1 MVHSDTD
8 RALALAGIY
17 QAAVLVNQAAHGHSI
32 DNNALDATIGS
43 VLNIDAPDV
52 PTVYGGPQG
61 AALGLRTLIGHLD
74 NRGSRN
80 PIISRYVIALL
91 HLERRMNKQ
100 AGMADKIGTGIQATQ
115 RQASH
120 FNSNTHP
127 AVLGALA
134 NVYEETFSTLNFR
147 IQVSGDQAVLSVPDT
162 VNKVRALLLA
172 GVRSAVLYRQCG
184 GRAWTLVLSR
194 RKILQT
200 ATQLLAD
207 IDDS

>member
-17 QAAVLVNQAAHGHSI
+17 QAAVLVDQTAHGHSI
-32 DNNALDATIGS
+32 DNDALDAIIGS
-43 VLNIDAPDV
+43 VLSIDAPDV
-52 PTVYGGPQG
+52 PSVYGGPAG
-61 AALGLRTLIGHLD
+61 VALGLRTLVGHLD
-74 NRGSRN
+74 NRSNRK
-80 PIISRYVIALL
+80 PAISRYVIALL

-100 AGMADKIGTGIQATQ
+100 PEMSDKVGTGIQATQ
-115 RQASH
+115 RQAGH

-147 IQVSGDQAVLSVPDT
+147 IQVSGEQPILAVPDT

-184 GRAWTLVLSR
+184 GRAWTLVFSR
-194 RKILQT
+194 RRILQA
-200 ATQLLAD
+200 ATELLAG